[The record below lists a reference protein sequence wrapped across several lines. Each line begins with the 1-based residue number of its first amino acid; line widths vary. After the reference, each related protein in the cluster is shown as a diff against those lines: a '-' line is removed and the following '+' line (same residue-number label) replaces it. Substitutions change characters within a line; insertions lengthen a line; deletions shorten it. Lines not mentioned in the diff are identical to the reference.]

1 MGIPSGVSRFLAKS
15 FYEKGLNEASVLV
28 KDSLALVC
36 LGLFGS
42 ALVLFIINEWFY
54 VTFDRTLI
62 LFTMLLLGASAIS
75 RLLNSIVIASLKTK
89 IIPKIMLVVAS
100 IRTALVVI
108 LVLLNV
114 GAIGVLIGYISFEVL
129 ESILLAFAVLRLLSE
144 RKKSS
149 TTKPN
154 HSFKSIL
161 TASFPVWAPKMII
174 VISGANLGTV
184 IVFGSSGS
192 VQAASY
198 SLSYAIS
205 SAVFALVLPL
215 FAIAYPVVVAMSDGR
230 KRFTWRIIKISIII
244 SLPLSLSVI
253 FYSDDVINLLGNQYA
268 VASILLKLFLLAIL
282 PNSVS
287 IMIGQLVYAYG
298 NYKQVLYIG
307 LASAIP
313 TAILYLLLVPVFGA
327 LGGASSY
334 LIGSI
339 ISFTF
344 STIVARRIGLEIHW
358 KDMGL
363 ILFIS
368 FVPAIIFSS
377 LHLHY
382 IVGIISTVLTSY
394 VVFLKFNIINRSD
407 VEDTLN
413 VLPPSIAIPIKTI
426 VHRVARL
433 LNNKY

>member
-1 MGIPSGVSRFLAKS
+1 
-15 FYEKGLNEASVLV
+15 
-28 KDSLALVC
+28 
-36 LGLFGS
+36 
-42 ALVLFIINEWFY
+42 
-54 VTFDRTLI
+54 
-62 LFTMLLLGASAIS
+62 
-75 RLLNSIVIASLKTK
+75 
-89 IIPKIMLVVAS
+89 
-100 IRTALVVI
+100 
-108 LVLLNV
+108 
-114 GAIGVLIGYISFEVL
+114 
-129 ESILLAFAVLRLLSE
+129 
-144 RKKSS
+144 
-149 TTKPN
+149 
-154 HSFKSIL
+154 
-161 TASFPVWAPKMII
+161 
-174 VISGANLGTV
+174 V

-268 VASILLKLFLLAIL
+268 EASILLKLFLLAIL

-327 LGGASSY
+327 LGGASGY

-382 IVGIISTVLTSY
+382 ILGIISTVLTSY